1 MAEERFLVLR
11 MSALGDIV
19 HALPAVA
26 ALRESFPRAEIDWL
40 VDKRLS
46 PLLVGNPDINHTI
59 ELDRS
64 SWRNVVAGIKRLR
77 AAHYTTALD
86 FQSLYR
92 SAIFGYLSGAP
103 RRVGF
108 DAKYSRESGAA
119 FSYTHKVTPLRKH
132 KVEHNIELVESLG
145 TKAQSIRFPLQ
156 ISREAD
162 EQVDRVLRASAVKD
176 FFVLSPGGGW
186 GSKCWPAERY
196 GALHRVLVER
206 YDWQGVISFGPS
218 ERELAE
224 TVRREAGSP
233 EPLVELFDLPQ
244 LMALL
249 RRAKFLVAAD
259 TGPLHL
265 ASALGTPVI
274 GVYGPTDPARNG
286 PYGASDIVVRN
297 ATPEETTYRRGKSP
311 APSMLSIT
319 VEQVVDA
326 VGRRLRNA

>member
-311 APSMLSIT
+311 APSMLSMT